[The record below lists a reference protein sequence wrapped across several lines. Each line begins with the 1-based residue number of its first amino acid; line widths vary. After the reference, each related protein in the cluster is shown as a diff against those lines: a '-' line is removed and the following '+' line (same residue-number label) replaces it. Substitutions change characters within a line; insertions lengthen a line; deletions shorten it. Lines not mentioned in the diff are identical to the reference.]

1 MIAAFFL
8 VVTQM
13 NMSRTAR
20 SAKQNESSMYANLAS
35 PGERSLVRLLDAAQH
50 ESDATPG
57 GGGLEIDHRREDVN
71 VVVER
76 EHVPRLAEAVVH
88 LVEPDAAPVGDR
100 HGAVVQRHVNRAASA
115 SLASRITAT
124 ASASDAAR
132 MTLLVRL
139 TPTGYTRAVAVVS
152 VHRREHALEQVPR
165 ASREA
170 QPDLG
175 GVGKPRCLRAALEQQ
190 RRDGVEG
197 GAGLSGG
204 VPELV
209 LDARDALGGD
219 LVHLGHEAERRER
232 RRLLG
237 RVLDRVTGPRPA
249 TPTAPAVH
257 APARP
262 PPSGTTPRPA
272 R

>member
-1 MIAAFFL
+1 MLQWKDRTSSQVWMIAAFFL

-115 SLASRITAT
+115 SLG
-124 ASASDAAR
+124 
-132 MTLLVRL
+132 LPHHGHRL
-139 TPTGYTRAVAVVS
+139 R
-152 VHRREHALEQVPR
+152 
-165 ASREA
+165 
-170 QPDLG
+170 
-175 GVGKPRCLRAALEQQ
+175 Q
-190 RRDGVEG
+190 RRRAHDL
-197 GAGLSGG
+197 AG
-204 VPELV
+204 PI
-209 LDARDALGGD
+209 DAR
-219 LVHLGHEAERRER
+219 R
-232 RRLLG
+232 
-237 RVLDRVTGPRPA
+237 
-249 TPTAPAVH
+249 VH
-257 APARP
+257 AR
-262 PPSGTTPRPA
+262 SCRSTHIKTIVVKLLK
-272 R
+272 